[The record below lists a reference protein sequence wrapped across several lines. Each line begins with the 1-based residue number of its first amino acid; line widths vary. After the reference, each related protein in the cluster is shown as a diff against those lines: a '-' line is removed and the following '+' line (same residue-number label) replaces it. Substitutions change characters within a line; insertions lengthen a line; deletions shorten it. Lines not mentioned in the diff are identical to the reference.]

1 MHQRQGETFGRT
13 NVRHT
18 ASPRLL
24 NRYGAALANTRAS
37 AVLAALAMLI
47 VLQQQSASS
56 QAATG
61 KQAAHLARAGA
72 HDRRE
77 RCASSKNHDGF

>member
-1 MHQRQGETFGRT
+1 MHQRQGKTFERT
-13 NVRHT
+13 NVRRT

-24 NRYGAALANTRAS
+24 NRHGAALANTRAS

-56 QAATG
+56 QAATA
-61 KQAAHLARAGA
+61 KQAAHVDRAGA